1 MYKQVNGVKVK
12 LTDAE
17 VLAETKR
24 TQDWDA
30 AKNNRQLELIRSQRV
45 PLLEEADYEINKLFD
60 SGGDTTYWK
69 KYRQELRDVTK
80 SNADPF
86 KITFPGKPT

>member
-1 MYKQVNGVKVK
+1 MYKQVNSVKVK
-12 LTDAE
+12 LTDEE
-17 VLAETKR
+17 VLAEIQRTKE
-24 TQDWDA
+24 WDA
-30 AKNNRQLELIRSQRV
+30 KINERQLDLIRSQRV

-60 SGGDTTYWK
+60 SGGDATSWT

-86 KITFPGKPT
+86 KITFPSKP

>member
-1 MYKQVNGVKVK
+1 MYKQINSVKVK
-12 LTDAE
+12 LTDEE

-30 AKNNRQLELIRSQRV
+30 KINERQLDLIRSQRV
-45 PLLEEADYEINKLFD
+45 PLLEQADYEINKLFD
-60 SGGDTTYWK
+60 SGGDMTDWK

-86 KITFPGKPT
+86 KITFPKKPT